1 MNTFRLTAAA
11 LAALG
16 LAASANAADVKIY
29 GRIDTGLIYQN
40 YFGDSTKAD
49 AFKMESGTNTASR
62 AGIEGLEEISD
73 DLSVGFRLESRF
85 ASDSGELKGDRLF
98 EGNASVKLASKQFG
112 EVAAGR
118 ISGIGSGSGP
128 YDLQYC
134 MDVFGGGTNG
144 TGMSP
149 VKTSRMDNMIT
160 YRSPKI
166 SGLQATLQHS
176 LKTDSVSETSLGD
189 ESESSANRFYGAG
202 LHYTAGPLDAELL
215 YEQTD
220 WGKANAN
227 TPDDD
232 KTVVTLGGSY
242 RIDDLKLFLQAQ
254 YFNGVEAFDGFAAS
268 GANAMT
274 GLKGWGLYAG
284 SEVWFGPHSLKTM
297 AYWHDYKTN
306 VKATGASVDGSS
318 AGVGTK
324 FLYRPSKTVELYV
337 GCGYSQ
343 WDRLDAGLVKT
354 DKSVNAYGGMT
365 KYF

>member
-202 LHYTAGPLDAELL
+202 LHYTAGPLDAALL

-227 TPDDD
+227 TPGRRQDRRDARRQLPHRRPEALPAGA
-232 KTVVTLGGSY
+232 VLQRRGGL
-242 RIDDLKLFLQAQ
+242 RRALQPPAP
-254 YFNGVEAFDGFAAS
+254 
-268 GANAMT
+268 T
-274 GLKGWGLYAG
+274 
-284 SEVWFGPHSLKTM
+284 P
-297 AYWHDYKTN
+297 
-306 VKATGASVDGSS
+306 
-318 AGVGTK
+318 
-324 FLYRPSKTVELYV
+324 
-337 GCGYSQ
+337 
-343 WDRLDAGLVKT
+343 
-354 DKSVNAYGGMT
+354 
-365 KYF
+365 